1 MNNNNYKLFKE
12 TLLRM
17 AGEVGLPKNAVANDL
32 GLLKETNNMDNK
44 KLKQLVKEAL
54 SNMVEEETE
63 TENEVEITVNI
74 NGEEQEL
81 DEIDVDDLADK
92 DFGEAMSAN
101 EMYRPAYDIHDSGDD
116 PTGLPTDSDDHFQNV
131 EEMDMGGGTLDKDAK
146 NLANFLLSLPSD
158 IEDNNFGD
166 ELSLREF
173 FDIKEMAR
181 VSDTY
186 EGSDE
191 FVRLLQ
197 LMNTN
202 IQGPGGRGRKRA
214 PFTSEDL
221 KNIINIVDQGSF
233 TALDIS
239 NAIMNTDSNLGQI
252 RQVNKKDLYDL
263 AVQKGF
269 LPSNWDK
276 DTIKDI
282 KNNNPTK
289 YQEIQDLRKDLP
301 GTPQWVNAK
310 LNHIEKGLLSK
321 NYVTRT
327 SELKKSMEPD
337 TSAEPKRRGRPPAP
351 KPPSPEDEFDAPEME
366 PEMAPDDDP
375 VVQQATQ
382 AQAQAQDPK
391 RKAVKDF
398 MDQMKAMGIIS
409 DTNKVLDMDTYK
421 DEFAKFKSTMSENN
435 TLNESKKSK
444 KELLTERF
452 QQLSGI
458 KPMYAINSLN
468 ENLDT
473 FLNSNFDE
481 VKGKIG
487 NIPSKFK
494 IMGDPKVATAGL
506 GEKGIDVS
514 FDKEH
519 LLSLFPEEDP
529 YNEVESI
536 DIAGKTVY
544 YNNYLADDEP
554 WTDPA
559 GGTHYGDEDD
569 PAAAYIEEDNTLN
582 ESKKSKKQLLTE
594 RFQQLAGIKPLYAI
608 NSLKEGTI
616 EQEWDGLSIDEKK
629 NILDAALI
637 NPAEAD
643 YKDFDQL
650 KAENDDFESGVA
662 NYLGIDEGEELTS
675 LTPNEIG
682 DEAEEKE
689 SASGAYESR
698 SKNEIFGWGKKKGSS
713 SGSGDEYVWYANS
726 EDGKKRKIGSGS
738 SESDAKSGW
747 NINSYS
753 KRYKVKNFTLEKDGE
768 QIKSLNP
775 TY

>member
-435 TLNESKKSK
+435 TLNESK
-444 KELLTERF
+444 
-452 QQLSGI
+452 
-458 KPMYAINSLN
+458 N
-468 ENLDT
+468 
-473 FLNSNFDE
+473 
-481 VKGKIG
+481 
-487 NIPSKFK
+487 
-494 IMGDPKVATAGL
+494 
-506 GEKGIDVS
+506 
-514 FDKEH
+514 
-519 LLSLFPEEDP
+519 
-529 YNEVESI
+529 
-536 DIAGKTVY
+536 KTM
-544 YNNYLADDEP
+544 
-554 WTDPA
+554 
-559 GGTHYGDEDD
+559 
-569 PAAAYIEEDNTLN
+569 
-582 ESKKSKKQLLTE
+582 KKQLLTE

-616 EQEWDGLSIDEKK
+616 EHEWDGLPEDTK
-629 NILDAALI
+629 LDIIGDAKSGR
-637 NPAEAD
+637 AD
-643 YKDFDQL
+643 YSDLEKDFATL
-650 KAENDDFESGVA
+650 KSEIPNFESGVA
-662 NYLGIDEGEELTS
+662 NYLGIDEGGGEE
-675 LTPNEIG
+675 
-682 DEAEEKE
+682 
-689 SASGAYESR
+689 
-698 SKNEIFGWGKKKGSS
+698 KNEIFGFGKNKKSSGGSS
-713 SGSGDEYVWYANS
+713 DTYDVYGHAGGSAHSLGSGYES
-726 EDGKKRKIGSGS
+726 EQ
-738 SESDAKSGW
+738 EAKNKSR
-747 NINSYS
+747 S
-753 KRYKVKNFTLEKDGE
+753 KRRQFQKNFKVDSPAFSITKNNKTVWS
-768 QIKSLNP
+768 I
-775 TY
+775 